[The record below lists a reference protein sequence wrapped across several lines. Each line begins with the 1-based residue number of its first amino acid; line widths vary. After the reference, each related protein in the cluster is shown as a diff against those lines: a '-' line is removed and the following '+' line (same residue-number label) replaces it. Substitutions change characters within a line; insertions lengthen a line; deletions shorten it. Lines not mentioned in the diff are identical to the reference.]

1 MSLTSVVFTLCGV
14 FGLYWLIAAF
24 SAKRASGRGI
34 AFPPGLLILGAA
46 GLAVFL
52 VIFTA
57 HLTNRRPR

>member
-1 MSLTSVVFTLCGV
+1 MTP
-14 FGLYWLIAAF
+14 AAY
-24 SAKRASGRGI
+24 AAYTADVRT
-34 AFPPGLLILGAA
+34 GLLILGAA